1 MKKLFLLFLVAALF
15 ACNNESDTTD
25 TINTDTVVAPQD
37 NTMNRDTSM
46 MTDTSMNRRDSL

>member
-1 MKKLFLLFLVAALF
+1 MKKLFLLFFVAALF

-46 MTDTSMNRRDSL
+46 MNDTSMNRRDSL